1 MTNFKSKILVVVIMY
16 IYYKLFVESN
26 DEIFI

>member
-1 MTNFKSKILVVVIMY
+1 MTNFESNILVVVIMY
-16 IYYKLFVESN
+16 IYYKLSVESN